1 MFTLKSV
8 GIDIGSSTSHL
19 VFSRLTLRRQGA
31 GHSAQF
37 SVAQR
42 EVFHRSPVMLTPY
55 HADDSNL
62 LDAERIGAFV
72 RTSYAEAG
80 LTPEDIDTGAIV
92 ITGEALKKE
101 NARPILNIFAREFGK
116 FICAS
121 AGPNHEALLAAHG
134 CGAVALSKEGNNV
147 VLNVDMG
154 GGTAKLS
161 LIESGLVSATASVE
175 VGARLV
181 AYDSK
186 RRVTRIE
193 KPARLMLES
202 LGFQIELGKAFP
214 LARELELCELMA
226 KILFEVME
234 GSPSPIS
241 RDLLLTELLAPLP
254 DLKRVDRI
262 VFSGGVSEYIHA
274 RESKGYGDLGASFGA
289 AMRARLARYKRPELV
304 HEVPDGIRATVI
316 GAGEFTIQ
324 ASGST
329 SYLSNPDILPAF
341 GLKVVRGST
350 AGGSL
355 EASLRQSM
363 RRVDL
368 QEFGPG
374 LALAVEITGQ
384 QDYRTLRNTAE
395 QLAKLVAGTEPGAP
409 LCLILDQDV
418 ARSLGTI
425 LKEELHMAR
434 DIVAVDGI
442 EVGELDYVD
451 VGRPLGKSDVVPVT
465 VKSLIFPQRN
475 YDLAAQ

>member
-37 SVAQR
+37 TVAER
-42 EVFHRSPVMLTPY
+42 AVFHCSPVMLTPY
-55 HADDSNL
+55 RAGDGNL
-62 LDAERIGAFV
+62 LDADKIGAFV
-72 RTSYAEAG
+72 RKSYAEAG
-80 LTPEDIDTGAIV
+80 LTPEEIDTGAIV

-116 FICAS
+116 FVCAS

-134 CGAVALSKEGNNV
+134 CGAVALSRDERNV
-147 VLNVDMG
+147 VLNVDLG

-161 LIESGLVSATASVE
+161 LIESGLVRATASVE

-181 AYDSK
+181 AYD
-186 RRVTRIE
+186 RRRRLRRIE

-202 LGFQIELGKAFP
+202 LGFRVEPGEAFP
-214 LARELELCELMA
+214 LARERELSALMA
-226 KILFEVME
+226 RILIEVME
-234 GSPSPIS
+234 GSPSPLA
-241 RDLLLTELLAPLP
+241 RDLMLTDLLPPLRG
-254 DLKRVDRI
+254 LKRVDRI
-262 VFSGGVSEYIHA
+262 VFSGGVSEYIHG
-274 RESKGYGDLGASFGA
+274 RESRGYGDLGVSFGA
-289 AMRARLARYKRPELV
+289 AVRAGLERYKRPELV

-329 SYLSNPDILPAF
+329 SYISNPEILPVF
-341 GLKVVRGST
+341 GLKVLRGST
-350 AGGSL
+350 EGGTL
-355 EASLRQSM
+355 ELSLRRSM

-374 LALAVEITGQ
+374 LALAVAVAGR
-384 QDYRTLRNTAE
+384 QDYRSLRDSAE
-395 QLAKLVAGTEPGAP
+395 QLAGLVEGADRSAP

-425 LKEELHMAR
+425 LKEELHVAR
-434 DIVAVDGI
+434 EIMVLDGI

-451 VGRPLGKSDVVPVT
+451 IGRPLGKTDVVPVT
-465 VKSLIFPQRN
+465 VKSLIFPQRS
-475 YDLAAQ
+475 YHLAL

>member
-37 SVAQR
+37 TVAQR
-42 EVFHRSPVMLTPY
+42 EVFHCSPVMLTPY
-55 HADDSNL
+55 RADDGNL
-62 LDAERIGAFV
+62 LDAEKIGAFV
-72 RTSYAEAG
+72 RASYAQAG

-116 FICAS
+116 FVCAS

-134 CGAVALSKEGNNV
+134 CGAVAISRDEHIV

-161 LIESGLVSATASVE
+161 LIENGIVSATAALE
-175 VGARLV
+175 VGARLI
-181 AYDSK
+181 AYDGE

-193 KPARLMLES
+193 KPARLMLEGM
-202 LGFQIELGKAFP
+202 GFRAEIGKTFP
-214 LARELELCELMA
+214 HAREREMSALMA
-226 KILFEVME
+226 RMLAEVME
-234 GSPSPIS
+234 GSPSPLA
-241 RDLLLTELLAPLP
+241 RGLMLTDPLP
-254 DLKRVDRI
+254 PLPGLKRVDRI
-262 VFSGGVSEYIHA
+262 VFSGGVSEYIHG
-274 RESKGYGDLGASFGA
+274 RESRGYGDLGASFGA
-289 AMRARLARYKRPELV
+289 AMRAALERYERPGLA
-304 HEVPDGIRATVI
+304 HEVADGIRATVI

-329 SYLSNPDILPAF
+329 GFISNPEILPAF

-350 AGGSL
+350 EGGRL
-355 EASLRQSM
+355 EASLRESM
-363 RRVDL
+363 HRVDL
-368 QEFGPG
+368 QEFAPG
-374 LALAVEITGQ
+374 LALAVAITGQ

-395 QLAKLVAGTEPGAP
+395 QLAKLAEGADPLTP

-425 LKEELHMAR
+425 LKEELRVAR
-434 DIVAVDGI
+434 EIVALDGI

-451 VGRPLGKSDVVPVT
+451 IGRPLGKSDVVPVT
-465 VKSLIFPQRN
+465 VKSLIFPQRS